1 MGRGS
6 IERIGLDFISF
17 SDHAGRI
24 AHSEVRSMLFK
35 RRVLWS
41 IAGLLGVLAGLHIFE
56 ILDFIPYDDS
66 DTIAFSAAFVIMA
79 IFLIATR
86 PKKSVLALHEPKAA
100 EAR

>member
-1 MGRGS
+1 MVAYG
-6 IERIGLDFISF
+6 
-17 SDHAGRI
+17 
-24 AHSEVRSMLFK
+24 EVKSMLFK

-41 IAGLLGVLAGLHIFE
+41 IAGLLGVLAALHVFE
-56 ILDFIPYDDS
+56 VLDFIPYDDS

-86 PKKSVLALHEPKAA
+86 PKKSELAFHEPKAA